1 MPLAAHPAFAA
12 HAGTAPAFRP
22 HMTAVTAPTDAV
34 TEAHSVAAVMAAAKA
49 ASGFLDPL
57 GSSHMVLS
65 SFT

>member
-1 MPLAAHPAFAA
+1 MTLAAHPAFAA
-12 HAGTAPAFRP
+12 HAGAASAFGA
-22 HMTAVTAPTDAV
+22 HMTAVTAPTEAV

-49 ASGFLDPL
+49 AGFLDPL